1 MGAPPFGEIGWRADR
16 TCDADLSRA
25 KLIEDEAAAAEEEEA
40 PLKLARVGESVLW
53 TAKLKAE
60 EDEGE
65 LKWRVVE
72 WDL

>member
-1 MGAPPFGEIGWRADR
+1 MGAPPFGEMGWRADR
-16 TCDADLSRA
+16 TCDADLSRE
-25 KLIEDEAAAAEEEEA
+25 KLIEDEAAAAAEEEA

-53 TAKLKAE
+53 TALKAE

-65 LKWRVVE
+65 LKWRVGE